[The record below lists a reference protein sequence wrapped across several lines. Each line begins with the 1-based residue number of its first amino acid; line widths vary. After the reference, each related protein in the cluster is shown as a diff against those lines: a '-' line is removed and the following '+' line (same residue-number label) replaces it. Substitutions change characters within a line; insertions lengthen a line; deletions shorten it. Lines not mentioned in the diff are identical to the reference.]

1 MQQQGRRW
9 IMVIGGGLTALMLT
23 TCSWLGAGEEDI
35 PAYLYIRPFESKINT
50 EVYGSSSHRVTEA
63 WLTVDG
69 LFLGAYD
76 LPARVPVL
84 AEGAT
89 QVRIEAGIRENGIAR
104 TPDIYPFYAP
114 FTTTLELRPMQVD
127 TLQPVLRYLP
137 ETKVA
142 FIEDFEADRPRVFT
156 RQLLGSTGLEVQS
169 QVVFEGQAA
178 GRITL
183 TAQQPVV
190 ELASADDYS
199 ELLTNNAFVYLEVN
213 YRAEAPVVFG
223 VVGTQ
228 GSDPPRFF
236 DPGFAA
242 RDSWNKIY
250 FNLSGVVFNS
260 QLDRYR
266 IALQAFLTDGQQRAD
281 IYLDNIKLLYF

>member
-1 MQQQGRRW
+1 MQQRNSW
-9 IMVIGGGLTALMLT
+9 IMATAGWLLVGVLTG
-23 TCSWLGAGEEDI
+23 CSWLGAGEEDI
-35 PAYLYIRPFESKINT
+35 PAYLYIEPFQPQINT
-50 EVYGSSSHRVTEA
+50 EVYGSGSHRVTEG

-84 AEGAT
+84 ATGSR

-114 FTTTLELRPMQVD
+114 FTTTVE
-127 TLQPVLRYLP
+127 LQPNLTDTIRPTLRYLP

-156 RQLLGSTGLEVQS
+156 RQLLGTTGLEVQ
-169 QVVFEGQAA
+169 QAVVFEGRGA

-183 TAQQPVV
+183 TPQQPVV
-190 ELASADDYS
+190 ELATEDSYTD
-199 ELLTNNAFVYLEVN
+199 LLTNNAFVYLEVN
-213 YRAEAPVVFG
+213 YRATAPVVFG
-223 VVGTQ
+223 LVGTE
-228 GSDPPRFF
+228 GADPPRFF

-250 FNLSGVVFNS
+250 FNLGPVIFNS
-260 QLDRYR
+260 RLDRYR
-266 IALQAFLTDGQQRAD
+266 LALQAFLPEGQASAE
-281 IYLDNIKLLYF
+281 IYLDNLKLLYF